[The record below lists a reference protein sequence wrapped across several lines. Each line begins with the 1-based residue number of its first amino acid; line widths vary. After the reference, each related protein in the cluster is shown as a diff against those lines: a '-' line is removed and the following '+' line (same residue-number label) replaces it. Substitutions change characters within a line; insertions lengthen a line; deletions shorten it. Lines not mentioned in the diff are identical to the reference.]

1 VKSYESNLIF
11 LEVGMSMEKMKIN
24 FIVDILALIFFLAS
38 AATGLIIFFFMPPG
52 FRSGKLSFLGIN
64 KLIWVNWHSITS
76 LIFIALALTHIVLH
90 INWFVCVVKNV
101 FKKSGGKEGR

>member
-38 AATGLIIFFFMPPG
+38 AATGLII
-52 FRSGKLSFLGIN
+52 
-64 KLIWVNWHSITS
+64 
-76 LIFIALALTHIVLH
+76 
-90 INWFVCVVKNV
+90 
-101 FKKSGGKEGR
+101 